1 LILGKSKKKK
11 KNISLMQS
19 NGSNVLLTHMI
30 GNEQAPEV
38 HQGRSQSHQAA
49 HGSG

>member
-1 LILGKSKKKK
+1 
-11 KNISLMQS
+11 MQS

>member
-1 LILGKSKKKK
+1 
-11 KNISLMQS
+11 M
-19 NGSNVLLTHMI
+19 T